1 VSFIHSDA
9 LESWRSLFL
18 IEGGFTLLLAVIA
31 LIVLP
36 EQIVSCRWL
45 IAEEKEFCEYFQ
57 LPSFDLLI
65 FSDVRAIA

>member
-1 VSFIHSDA
+1 MSFIHSDA

-36 EQIVSCRWL
+36 EQIDSCRWL
-45 IAEEKEFCEYFQ
+45 TAEEKEFCEYLQ